1 MYYRIFQIFSPLINE
16 SYIHY
21 TSSQNLPK
29 VFAFYQTNHTSF
41 IMGKMNSRYQNYFPI
56 FDTGSYEIKLL
67 EEVDV
72 DTPEEI
78 RERVKYW
85 IDNTPHSFG
94 KNCVYNKRRFFCKTK
109 K

>member
-1 MYYRIFQIFSPLINE
+1 MYYRIFQIYSPLINE

-29 VFAFYQTNHTSF
+29 VFAFHQSNHTGY
-41 IMGKMNSRYQNYFPI
+41 IMGKMNSRYQNYFRI

-72 DTPEEI
+72 DSPEEI
-78 RERVKYW
+78 RERVKNW
-85 IDNTPHSFG
+85 IKKIPHSFG
-94 KNCVYNKRRFFCKTK
+94 KNCVYSKRRYVK
-109 K
+109 